1 MLNPLRWV
9 VEGVFVA
16 QRHPLRFHTP
26 CNPLVGRTGWLV
38 SSSYRIVDSLW
49 AIGYRAVASAMRV
62 SVLKHRGEHRY
73 TINTRAFTPN
83 ATSRGHPHEGI
94 GTIGLR

>member
-38 SSSYRIVDSLW
+38 SSSYRIV
-49 AIGYRAVASAMRV
+49 
-62 SVLKHRGEHRY
+62 
-73 TINTRAFTPN
+73 P
-83 ATSRGHPHEGI
+83 
-94 GTIGLR
+94 LRPPCAYPF